1 MPPAGQPRGCRV
13 VRGVDAAFR
22 IAAPL
27 GVALVL
33 VALVLVAFVPVA
45 FVPVAFVPVAF
56 VPVAFVPV
64 AFVPVAF
71 APAALVAFAPAAFAP
86 AALVAFA
93 AFAEVPFAVLA
104 FALLAFALLAFV
116 DVDSVGAFDGA
127 RVADDGTAGR
137 LVPVGGLAGRCGAD
151 VSGGMPMGA
160 LTAFFAIGFGV
171 WGARRGGSVIG
182 ARVAAC
188 HTLEK
193 SAPSP
198 PPNRRFGAGVG
209 GTV

>member
-1 MPPAGQPRGCRV
+1 V
-13 VRGVDAAFR
+13 V
-22 IAAPL
+22 L
-27 GVALVL
+27 
-33 VALVLVAFVPVA
+33 
-45 FVPVAFVPVAF
+45 
-56 VPVAFVPV
+56 
-64 AFVPVAF
+64 
-71 APAALVAFAPAAFAP
+71 
-86 AALVAFA
+86 
-93 AFAEVPFAVLA
+93 
-104 FALLAFALLAFV
+104 
-116 DVDSVGAFDGA
+116 DSVGAFDGA

-137 LVPVGGLAGRCGAD
+137 LVPVGRLTGRGGAD
-151 VSGGMPMGA
+151 GSDGMPMGA

-171 WGARRGGSVIG
+171 CGARRGGSVIG

>member
-1 MPPAGQPRGCRV
+1 MMPAGQPRGCRV

-22 IAAPL
+22 VAAPL
-27 GVALVL
+27 GVALEP
-33 VALVLVAFVPVA
+33 VALEPV
-45 FVPVAFVPVAF
+45 
-56 VPVAFVPV
+56 
-64 AFVPVAF
+64 
-71 APAALVAFAPAAFAP
+71 AFAP

-93 AFAEVPFAVLA
+93 AFAEVPFALLALVVLA
-104 FALLAFALLAFV
+104 FAVLAFL

-137 LVPVGGLAGRCGAD
+137 LVPVGGLTGRGGAD
-151 VSGGMPMGA
+151 GSDGMPIGA

-171 WGARRGGSVIG
+171 CGARRGGSVIG

-198 PPNRRFGAGVG
+198 PPNRRFGAGVAVG
-209 GTV
+209 VGVTV